1 MNNALMYLGGFF
13 VVVFAALF
21 AVPAAIDWNGYR
33 GVFEEEA
40 SKVLGRDVRVGGKVN
55 LRLLPSPYVRFEKV
69 RLADVSG
76 QTGEPFIRAESF
88 TMWLSASPLLR
99 GVLEANKIE
108 LDRPVLTL
116 ALDGQGGGNWN
127 SIALQP
133 GALPFVPRDVTLH
146 SVKLIDGSVALHNA
160 DASLITRFDSI
171 NGELSADGLTGPF
184 RLKGTA
190 AWNGEV
196 RDIRLG
202 TEARDKDGSFK
213 VKASAQSIKSGN
225 SILIDGRVENFS
237 TQPRLTG
244 EVTGT
249 IAVPGVE
256 KETDAAAPKAE
267 APILEYRSALIA
279 SATEAKLEDIK
290 LTLANAKEP
299 QTVTGSATASW
310 SKDARLDIALAS
322 KWLDLDRLAGAGENS
337 ASFKRIRRLA
347 LGLIKSVTGTGTA
360 SAKIDLAQVK
370 IGGETAGGLRIDAER
385 RDGAIRIKD
394 LRVGLPG
401 ASRLALSGVV
411 KDESG
416 EPSLNGQGFLS
427 GSNLARLRSW
437 AEKSGS
443 KIDIGYDGAF
453 TAEGR
458 VRLNA
463 KRFEL
468 TEASAEIG
476 GQTITGELRIIDDV
490 RHRAE
495 ITLETAQLSSSDLF
509 PATIASLEASVR
521 RAVGLSQIEQPG
533 EPASEVPQSDTIDGE
548 KSETD
553 ISLRVLAR
561 ELKHGDATFRDV
573 DATLAMEAGE
583 IRIPSTKFTTSGGL
597 NVAVEGRI
605 LNTANAPKGSLAF
618 DIAGDTARSTKDLVT
633 LLNLQALV
641 APERAEKFGQ
651 SKLAGLIQLGR
662 RGSATTDINVSGS
675 IGSTNIDAS
684 GEFDKGFA
692 NWRVAPVRLNMALMG
707 QDLQSVIAMF
717 GAALPPGSASDARP
731 ASIRLTTAGI
741 LESQSATLLEVKAD
755 GLNLGYDG
763 SLAWPATGTI
773 GADGK
778 LTIAAVD
785 LREVVALAGLA
796 VPPGVSKTAVDG
808 NIDIARSE
816 GAWKLNTRAF
826 ALGGATLKGTA
837 SIEKSDDAIA
847 KIDADITVNHMSI
860 AGLLAGLLDKPFDGL
875 TVQTM
880 TDDAVP
886 DDALPKSIWPDGV
899 FNFAA
904 LANVQGNINVRFDRL
919 LVTDA
924 MAAGPGTL
932 TLVMQPDKV
941 VLKDLVAKA
950 GGGDLSG
957 NIALEKASGGT
968 AFETRLR
975 IEGLDLANLSKSAT
989 GRAGFEMT
997 ATARAQSPSAL
1008 IGAMTGSGQI
1018 RLDNA
1023 QIPGPSIAAVRSVA
1037 DSVLLGTTPNEPE
1050 PVQQALATAIAG
1062 SIVDLGTRTAALT
1075 IGEGSAKIEA
1085 MGLENAQGQLNVITS
1100 IDLLALGIDSVWKV
1114 APTLSPVALQG
1125 EAPAGWSPSRSKG
1138 PLPNVAVEYR
1148 GRLDDI
1154 ANLTTAIGIG
1164 DMQRELTVRQM
1175 EFNVEEL
1182 ERLRKLDEQ
1191 RARQEVERRNAL
1203 EEQRAAEKAAR
1214 SGAKAGP
1221 TVEAAPSPESAPPNP
1236 NGAPDVPDGQVPSET
1251 ETPPSVGTGANVSP
1265 ESADPTIVSV
1275 PQTDAA
1281 IDSKSQSAPRNYNP
1295 PRARRAEPRRTT
1307 TEEIM
1312 KSIGGVP

>member
-108 LDRPVLTL
+108 LERPVLTL

-133 GALPFVPRDVTLH
+133 GTLPFVPRDVTLH
-146 SVKLIDGSVALHNA
+146 SVKLIDGAVALHNA
-160 DASLITRFDSI
+160 DASLITRFQSI
-171 NGELSADGLTGPF
+171 NGELSADALSGPF
-184 RLKGTA
+184 RFKGTA
-190 AWNGEV
+190 AWAGEV
-196 RDIRLG
+196 RDIRFG
-202 TEARDKDGSFK
+202 TEALDKDGSFK
-213 VKASAQSIKSGN
+213 VKASAQSVKSGN
-225 SILIDGRVENFS
+225 SVVLDGRVENFS
-237 TQPRLTG
+237 TQPKLTA

-249 IAVPGVE
+249 IVVPGVE
-256 KETDAAAPKAE
+256 IETTAANPKTE
-267 APILEYRSALIA
+267 SPILEFKSAVT
-279 SATEAKLEDIK
+279 ATATDAKLQDIK

-299 QTVTGSATASW
+299 QTVTGSATAAW
-310 SKDARLDIALAS
+310 TKDARLDIALAS
-322 KWLDLDRLAGAGENS
+322 KWLDLDRLAGAGDNS
-337 ASFKRIRRLA
+337 ASLQRIRRLA
-347 LGLIKSVTGTGTA
+347 LGLVKSVAGTGTA

-427 GSNLARLRSW
+427 GSNLARLRTW

-443 KIDIGYDGAF
+443 KFDIGFDGAF
-453 TAEGR
+453 SAEGR

-463 KRFEL
+463 KRFEM

-476 GQTITGELRIIDDV
+476 GQTITGELRIIDDN

-509 PATIASLEASVR
+509 PATIASLESAVR
-521 RAVGLSQIEQPG
+521 RAVGLSQAEQPT
-533 EPASEVPQSDTIDGE
+533 EPETEAS
-548 KSETD
+548 KSVTTDAAKSQTD
-553 ISLRVLAR
+553 IMLRVLAG

-573 DATLAMEAGE
+573 DATLAMEQGE

-597 NVAVEGRI
+597 KIAVEGRI
-605 LNTANAPKGSLAF
+605 QNSATAPKGTLAF
-618 DIAGDTARSTKDLVT
+618 DVAGDTPQSTKDLIT
-633 LLNLQALV
+633 LLNLQSLV

-651 SKLAGLIQLGR
+651 SKLAGLMELGR
-662 RGSATTDINVSGS
+662 RGPATTDINLSGS
-675 IGSTNIDAS
+675 IGSTNLDAM

-692 NWRVAPVRLNMALMG
+692 NWRTAPVRLNVSLMG
-707 QDLQSVIAMF
+707 QDLQSVISMF
-717 GAALPPGSASDARP
+717 GAALPPGSESSVRP
-731 ASIRLTTAGI
+731 ASVRLTTAGI
-741 LESQSATLLEVKAD
+741 LESQSAALLEVKAD
-755 GLNLGYDG
+755 GLTLAYDG
-763 SLAWPATGTI
+763 AVAWPTTGTI
-773 GADGK
+773 GAEGK
-778 LTIAAVD
+778 LSVAALD
-785 LREVVALAGLA
+785 LREVVALVGLA
-796 VPPGVSKTAVDG
+796 MPPGVSKAPVDG
-808 NIDIARSE
+808 NIDVARSD
-816 GAWKLNTRAF
+816 GAWKFNTRAL

-837 SIEKSDDAIA
+837 SIA
-847 KIDADITVNHMSI
+847 KGDGGPSAIDADITVNHVSI
-860 AGLLAGLLDKPFDGL
+860 SGLLSGLLDKPFDGL
-875 TVQTM
+875 TVQSM

-886 DDALPKSIWPDGV
+886 DEALPKSIWPDGV
-899 FNFAA
+899 FNFSA
-904 LANVQGNINVRFDRL
+904 LANLQGNIKVRFDRL
-919 LVTDA
+919 MMTDS
-924 MAAGPGTL
+924 MAAGPGAL
-932 TLVMQPDKV
+932 TLALQSDKV
-941 VLKDLVAKA
+941 VVKDLVAKA

-957 NIALEKASGGT
+957 NFALEKANGGT

-975 IEGLDLANLSKSAT
+975 IEGFDLANVSRSAS

-997 ATARAQSPSAL
+997 ATGRAQSPSAL
-1008 IGAMTGSGQI
+1008 IGAMTGSGEI
-1018 RLDNA
+1018 RIDNM
-1023 QIPGPSIAAVRSVA
+1023 QIPGPSVAAVRSVA
-1037 DSVLLGTTPNEPE
+1037 DSALLGTIANEPE
-1050 PVQQALATAIAG
+1050 PLQQALGTAIAG

-1075 IGEGSAKIEA
+1075 IGEGTAKIEP
-1085 MGLENAQGQLNVITS
+1085 MMVENAQGKLNVVTS
-1100 IDLLALGIDSVWKV
+1100 IDLLALGVDSVWKV
-1114 APTLSPVALQG
+1114 APTLSPLALQG
-1125 EAPAGWSPSRSKG
+1125 EAPEGWSPSRSKG
-1138 PLPNVAVEYR
+1138 PLPDVAVEYR
-1148 GRLDDI
+1148 GRLDDL

-1175 EFNVEEL
+1175 ERNVEEL
-1182 ERLRKLDEQ
+1182 ERIRKLDEQ
-1191 RARQEVERRNAL
+1191 RAAER
-1203 EEQRAAEKAAR
+1203 AAR

-1221 TVEAAPSPESAPPNP
+1221 AVEVAPSPESAPPNP
-1236 NGAPDVPDGQVPSET
+1236 NGVPEVQVPSET
-1251 ETPPSVGTGANVSP
+1251 ESPPSVGTGANVSP
-1265 ESADPTIVSV
+1265 ESADPAVVSV

-1281 IDSKSQSAPRNYNP
+1281 IENNSQSAPRNYNP

-1307 TEEIM
+1307 TDEIM

>member
-40 SKVLGRDVRVGGKVN
+40 SKVLGRDVRVGGSVN

-108 LDRPVLTL
+108 LERPVLSL

-133 GALPFVPRDVTLH
+133 GTLPFVPRDVTLH
-146 SVKLIDGSVALHNA
+146 SVKLIDGAVVLHNA
-160 DASLITRFDSI
+160 DASLITRFDTI
-171 NGELSADGLTGPF
+171 NGELSADALSGPF
-184 RLKGTA
+184 RFKGTA
-190 AWNGEV
+190 AWAGEV
-196 RDIRLG
+196 RDIRFG

-213 VKASAQSIKSGN
+213 VKASAQSVKSGN
-225 SILIDGRVENFS
+225 SVVLDGRIENFS
-237 TQPRLTG
+237 SQPRLTG
-244 EVTGT
+244 EVTGS
-249 IAVPGVE
+249 IVVPGVE
-256 KETDAAAPKAE
+256 IETTSANPKPE
-267 APILEYRSALIA
+267 APILEFKSAVT
-279 SATEAKLEDIK
+279 ATATDANLQDIK

-299 QTVTGSATASW
+299 QTVTGSAIAAW
-310 SKDARLDIALAS
+310 AKDARLDIALAS

-337 ASFKRIRRLA
+337 ASLQRIRRLA
-347 LGLIKSVTGTGTA
+347 LGLVKSVAGTGAA

-385 RDGAIRIKD
+385 RDGVIRIKD

-427 GSNLARLRSW
+427 GSNLARLRTW

-443 KIDIGYDGAF
+443 KFDIGFDGAF
-453 TAEGR
+453 SAEGR

-468 TEASAEIG
+468 TEASVDIG

-495 ITLETAQLSSSDLF
+495 ITLETARLSSSDLF
-509 PATIASLEASVR
+509 PETIASLEAAVR
-521 RAVGLSQIEQPG
+521 RAVGISQTEKSA
-533 EPASEVPQSDTIDGE
+533 EPESETSKSVTANAAT
-548 KSETD
+548 SETD
-553 ISLRVLAR
+553 IMLRVLAG

-573 DATLAMEAGE
+573 DATLALEKGE
-583 IRIPSTKFTTSGGL
+583 IRIPSTKFTTGGGL
-597 NVAVEGRI
+597 KIAVEGRI
-605 LNTANAPKGSLAF
+605 QDSATAPKGILAF
-618 DIAGDTARSTKDLVT
+618 DVAGDTAQSSKDLVT
-633 LLNLQALV
+633 LLNLQTFI
-641 APERAEKFGQ
+641 APERAEKFGA
-651 SKLAGLIQLGR
+651 SKLAGLMELGR
-662 RGSATTDINVSGS
+662 RGPQTTDINLSGS
-675 IGSTNIDAS
+675 IGSTNLDAM

-692 NWRVAPVRLNMALMG
+692 NWGVAPVHLNLSLTG
-707 QDLQSVIAMF
+707 QDLKSVISMF
-717 GAALPPGSASDARP
+717 GAALPPGSESDARP
-731 ASIRLTTAGI
+731 ANIRLTTAGI

-755 GLNLGYDG
+755 GLSLAYDG
-763 SLAWPATGTI
+763 VLSWPSTGTI
-773 GADGK
+773 GAEGK
-778 LTIAAVD
+778 LSVAARD
-785 LREVVALAGLA
+785 LREVVALGGLA
-796 VPPGVSKTAVDG
+796 LPPGVSKSPVDG
-808 NIDIARSE
+808 NIDVERDGA
-816 GAWKLNTRAF
+816 AWKFNTRAF

-837 SIEKSDDAIA
+837 SIEKRDGDLSA
-847 KIDADITVNHMSI
+847 IDADITVNHVSMS
-860 AGLLAGLLDKPFDGL
+860 GLLSGVLDKPFDGL
-875 TVQTM
+875 TVQSM

-886 DDALPKSIWPDGV
+886 EDALPKSVWPDGV

-904 LANVQGNINVRFDRL
+904 LSNTQGNIKLRFDRL
-919 LVTDA
+919 LMTDA
-924 MAAGPGTL
+924 MAAGPGAL
-932 TLVMQPDKV
+932 TLQLQPDKV

-957 NIALEKASGGT
+957 NIVLEKVSGAT
-968 AFETRLR
+968 ALETRLR
-975 IEGLDLANLSKSAT
+975 IEGFDLANVSRSAN

-997 ATARAQSPSAL
+997 ATGRAQSPSAL

-1018 RLDNA
+1018 RLDKM

-1037 DSVLLGTTPNEPE
+1037 DAALLGTIPNEPD
-1050 PVQQALATAIAG
+1050 PLQQALGTAVAG

-1075 IGEGSAKIEA
+1075 IAEGTGKIEP
-1085 MGLENAQGQLNVITS
+1085 MMLENAQGKLNVVTS
-1100 IDLLALGIDSVWKV
+1100 IDLLALGLDSVWKV
-1114 APTLSPVALQG
+1114 APTLSPLAIQG
-1125 EAPAGWSPSRSKG
+1125 EAPTGWSPSQSKG
-1138 PLPNVAVEYR
+1138 PLPDVAVEYR
-1148 GRLDDI
+1148 GRLDDL

-1175 EFNVEEL
+1175 ERNVEEL

-1191 RARQEVERRNAL
+1191 RARQEAERRKAL
-1203 EEQRAAEKAAR
+1203 EEQRAAERAAR

-1221 TVEAAPSPESAPPNP
+1221 TIEATPSPENTPLNP
-1236 NGAPDVPDGQVPSET
+1236 NGGAEGSDSQVPSET
-1251 ETPPSVGTGANVSP
+1251 ETPPSIGTGADIPSS
-1265 ESADPTIVSV
+1265 SADPEIVSV
-1275 PQTDAA
+1275 PQTDTT
-1281 IDSKSQSAPRNYNP
+1281 IESKPQTAPRPYSP

-1307 TEEIM
+1307 TDEIM